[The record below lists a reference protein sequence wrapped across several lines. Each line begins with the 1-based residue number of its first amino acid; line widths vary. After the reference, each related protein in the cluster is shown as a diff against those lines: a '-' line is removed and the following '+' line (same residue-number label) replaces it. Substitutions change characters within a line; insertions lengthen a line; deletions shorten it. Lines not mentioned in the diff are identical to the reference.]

1 MDGPTYINLEIFGNS
16 EDGGKAGKCLFYLS
30 TLNPLTYYIGN
41 FSIKKSVLLVFQV
54 HCTSILITVL
64 LHLESGFLGTGSAV
78 H

>member
-30 TLNPLTYYIGN
+30 TLNPIGN